1 MTAFRVTPAEL
12 MSLSQQVHGTAG
24 SIESELAGLRS
35 RVLPISGTWTGQ
47 AQDRFQALYD
57 EWNRSAQGLQ
67 QALAGISQLLSQA
80 GQSYDEAER
89 RIAGIARQRLGLG
102 VAGDQD
108 AVGNH
113 HGVGTEVLDDHLARR
128 LGHRDPAGQPLEQ
141 RLHGAVE
148 DRQEP

>member
-1 MTAFRVTPAEL
+1 MEVSMTAFRVTPAEL

-47 AQDRFQALYD
+47 AQDRFQALCD

-67 QALAGISQLLSQA
+67 QALAGISQLLAQA

-89 RIAGIARQRLGLG
+89 RIPGTSAGRCPARTGPDDLSRHCDADDLG
-102 VAGDQD
+102 
-108 AVGNH
+108 GNH
-113 HGVGTEVLDDHLARR
+113 SVTMREWGS
-128 LGHRDPAGQPLEQ
+128 
-141 RLHGAVE
+141 
-148 DRQEP
+148 

>member
-12 MSLSQQVHGTAG
+12 MSLSQQVQGTAG
-24 SIESELAGLRS
+24 SIESELAGLRG
-35 RVLPISGTWTGQ
+35 RVVPISGTWTGQ

-89 RIAGIARQRLGLG
+89 RIAGSF
-102 VAGDQD
+102 AG
-108 AVGNH
+108 
-113 HGVGTEVLDDHLARR
+113 R
-128 LGHRDPAGQPLEQ
+128 
-141 RLHGAVE
+141 
-148 DRQEP
+148 

>member
-12 MSLSQQVHGTAG
+12 MGLSQQAQGTAG
-24 SIESELAGLRS
+24 SIESELGSLRS

-67 QALAGISQLLSQA
+67 QALAGISQLLGQA

-89 RIAGIARQRLGLG
+89 RIAGSF
-102 VAGDQD
+102 AG
-108 AVGNH
+108 
-113 HGVGTEVLDDHLARR
+113 R
-128 LGHRDPAGQPLEQ
+128 
-141 RLHGAVE
+141 
-148 DRQEP
+148 

>member
-1 MTAFRVTPAEL
+1 VDNSAAVDADFRRFVVTADDTPMEVSMTAFRVTPTEL
-12 MSLSQQVHGTAG
+12 MGLSQQVHGTAG

-89 RIAGIARQRLGLG
+89 RIAGSF
-102 VAGDQD
+102 AG
-108 AVGNH
+108 
-113 HGVGTEVLDDHLARR
+113 R
-128 LGHRDPAGQPLEQ
+128 
-141 RLHGAVE
+141 
-148 DRQEP
+148 